1 MTFDFFVPGGSSSIL
16 DALFKG
22 IQIQKKIISSLQSP
36 AGLAGIFFIV
46 IVFSLYIWVKRI
58 SQKGEVFNFIVWC
71 ILSMFILGSLYSKV
85 NFNLFHY
92 DWERE
97 RRSIV
102 SSQEGTAVVEQK
114 TQMSEV
120 PAFNAFYAVAS
131 RIVSNFFKTVMDAMV
146 SVQVDIDKKK
156 VCSSVKYIYAEAFLK
171 TLNSYTTQADY
182 QRAVLLISRLEYAL
196 TLKNLDTQ
204 TSSSE
209 LFVGDDVNPILLQER
224 FQLLEAIHVYKSF
237 QQNVKDIVLSCSGYI
252 DSNIADLH
260 QTGYIDDEILKDLL
274 NNLKPVVAKYLGTS
288 VADLASKISEGVQS
302 PLGGAIDNI
311 IRGLTSE
318 IAEWLVR
325 IQPGLKFKLKLMFL
339 AQELILMLLFILS
352 PFFLIFAII
361 PTGEGYGIKWKL
373 LFGVIVSFMIIISLY
388 PVILFA
394 EYLLSY

>member
-1 MTFDFFVPGGSSSIL
+1 MTFDFYVPGGSSSIL

-22 IQIQKKIISSLQSP
+22 IQIQKKIVSSLQSP

-97 RRSIV
+97 RRSNV
-102 SSQEGTAVVEQK
+102 SSAEGTGVVEQRA
-114 TQMSEV
+114 QMSEI
-120 PAFNAFYAVAS
+120 PAFNAFYASAS
-131 RIVSNFFKTVMDAMV
+131 KIISNFFKTVMDAMV
-146 SVQVDIDKKK
+146 PVEVDIDKKK
-156 VCSSVKYIYAEAFLK
+156 VCSSVKYIYAEAFFK
-171 TLNSYTTQADY
+171 TLDNYTEQANYTRVFYLVNDLRSYLQKYTSLYEFELPPQIELPDAESQNEDV
-182 QRAVLLISRLEYAL
+182 RAI
-196 TLKNLDTQ
+196 Q
-204 TSSSE
+204 TYSIFS
-209 LFVGDDVNPILLQER
+209 
-224 FQLLEAIHVYKSF
+224 
-237 QQNVKDIVLSCSGYI
+237 QNVKDIISSCSGYM
-252 DSNIADLH
+252 DSKSLELH
-260 QTGYIDDEILKDLL
+260 QTGYINDEILKDLL
-274 NNLKPVVAKYLGTS
+274 DDIEKKIAKSLGTS
-288 VADLASKISEGVQS
+288 AAELASKISEGIQGPWGS
-302 PLGGAIDNI
+302 TTLDNI
-311 IRGLTSE
+311 IRGFTSE
-318 IAEWLVR
+318 IAEFLIR

-388 PVILFA
+388 PMILFA